1 MSNSTT
7 LLTYEYRLYPR
18 RAEVKHLEAMLEQ
31 GREVYNAALA
41 ECKAF
46 VRNFVSAEANGKGI
60 KALSQWDYFR
70 EWRKQEGT
78 LLNASS
84 LQHLLRRLDKAY
96 SAFFRRCKA
105 GAETKLC
112 EQVRQTTPGHPRFK
126 GKDRFNS
133 LEYTYGDGCKLNYD
147 NTHDVLNDV
156 QPVTLYVQN
165 VGDVK
170 VKLHRLLPV
179 GASIKHVILK
189 RKASGWY
196 VCLQLEVPEQDVQ
209 PSDKPAVA
217 GDVGLLR
224 LLTLSDGTEIDNPR
238 WLRGSLAKLRR
249 AQRRLSRRKK
259 GSGRRKKARQQVAL
273 LHEHV
278 ANTRKDFWHKTT
290 RTLGNTYGAIALEDL
305 NLNFLLQNG
314 HLSLSAH
321 DAGLGMFYT
330 LLDSKA
336 ANAGVQIVRVDPA
349 YTSQVCSGCGVIV
362 KKELSVRVHCCP
374 HCDLTIDRDLNA
386 ARNIFAL
393 AFNPNGV
400 WACARIER
408 SGVNVVPLAVPSGA
422 GKRKRSLRS
431 LRL

>member
-1 MSNSTT
+1 MA

-18 RAEVKHLEAMLEQ
+18 RTERQRLGRMLEQ
-31 GREVYNAALA
+31 AREVYNAALA
-41 ECKAF
+41 ECKSF
-46 VRNFVSAEANGKGI
+46 YEANGKGI
-60 KALSQWDYFR
+60 KALSQWNYFR
-70 EWRKQEGT
+70 EWRKQEDI

-96 SAFFRRCKA
+96 SAFFRRLKA
-105 GAETKLC
+105 GE
-112 EQVRQTTPGHPRFK
+112 TPGHPRFK

-133 LEYTYGDGCKLNYD
+133 LEYTYGDGCKLNDDERY
-147 NTHDVLNDV
+147 DVLNDV
-156 QPVTLYVQN
+156 QPVTLYVQH

-209 PSDKPAVA
+209 PSENPAVA

-238 WLRGSLAKLRR
+238 WLRTSLRQLRK
-249 AQRRLSRRKK
+249 AQRKLSRRQKR
-259 GSGRRKKARQQVAL
+259 SRRRQKARQQVAL

-290 RTLGNTYGAIALEDL
+290 RTLVNTYGAVALEDL
-305 NLNFLLQNG
+305 SPRFMLAN
-314 HLSLSAH
+314 HRLSLSAH

-336 ANAGVQIVRVDPA
+336 ANAGVQMVRVDPA
-349 YTSQVCSGCGVIV
+349 RARSLQRMLGDEQVIRIDPQRSFQPNPHGYD
-362 KKELSVRVHCCP
+362 LSDPRTGDAVAVASIGTG
-374 HCDLTIDRDLNA
+374 DAVVVDR
-386 ARNIFAL
+386 
-393 AFNPNGV
+393 
-400 WACARIER
+400 R
-408 SGVNVVPLAVPSGA
+408 SGGCTLSE
-422 GKRKRSLRS
+422 R
-431 LRL
+431 